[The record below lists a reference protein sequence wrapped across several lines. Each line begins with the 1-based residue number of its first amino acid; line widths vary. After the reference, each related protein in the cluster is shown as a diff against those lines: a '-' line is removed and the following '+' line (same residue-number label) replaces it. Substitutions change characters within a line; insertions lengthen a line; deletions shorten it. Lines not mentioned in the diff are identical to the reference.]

1 MHLFSSYT
9 TGPAAVFWN
18 APTGQAETQ
27 LGTLQCMHIFR
38 AKRGPRRLTTE
49 NVLSERVSDRT
60 SSDVRG
66 SLLRS
71 LQAREQAPH
80 PMQRVVSRRIPF
92 FSLVVIMALAL
103 LTRSVF
109 SSLDVRRVA
118 RRQELP
124 AEGRPGLVVQVVEDA
139 VGRLSAVRQ
148 AWEAA
153 NSSKRSRSLRSHS
166 AASSAT
172 FSLPSAAPI
181 FLGETAQIQ
190 PLR

>member
-1 MHLFSSYT
+1 MHLVSSYT

-27 LGTLQCMHIFR
+27 LGTLQCMHIFL

-92 FSLVVIMALAL
+92 FPLVVIMTLAL
-103 LTRSVF
+103 LPRSGTR
-109 SSLDVRRVA
+109 
-118 RRQELP
+118 
-124 AEGRPGLVVQVVEDA
+124 
-139 VGRLSAVRQ
+139 
-148 AWEAA
+148 
-153 NSSKRSRSLRSHS
+153 HS
-166 AASSAT
+166 AAAASRGVRNSRPKVAQASS
-172 FSLPSAAPI
+172 S
-181 FLGETAQIQ
+181 
-190 PLR
+190 R

>member
-9 TGPAAVFWN
+9 TGPAAVFWK

-60 SSDVRG
+60 SSEVRG

-92 FSLVVIMALAL
+92 FSLVVIMAL
-103 LTRSVF
+103 RSPG
-109 SSLDVRRVA
+109 SLSLRSQGRRGLGPFTPTLSF
-118 RRQELP
+118 REREKRSEEL
-124 AEGRPGLVVQVVEDA
+124 AMESGPGLVVQVIEDA
-139 VGRLSAVRQ
+139 VGGL
-148 AWEAA
+148 AA
-153 NSSKRSRSLRSHS
+153 IRHHSPRHRGTKSL
-166 AASSAT
+166 
-172 FSLPSAAPI
+172 
-181 FLGETAQIQ
+181 GGDE
-190 PLR
+190 